1 MTFERKP
8 IIPPKKPTNVHQ
20 GAIWSTA
27 LQYIG
32 TALQFISA
40 AVLARYFLTPA
51 ETGLFSIAMAATL
64 MLTIFQDFGLT
75 RYIASLPSLS
85 PATLARC
92 TTLAVALGSVIALIL
107 VALSWPMA
115 TLYKAAQLAP
125 VMWLAAASC
134 FISAFS
140 IVPTAILARA
150 MAFYRLGLIQLGAT
164 LAQTIVALSLA
175 AGGLS
180 TAALAYAL
188 LAAAI
193 VRAGLSQYLSPA
205 IRFSP
210 FSRLGPII
218 RFGSANAVLT
228 LSGALGT
235 RIADLII
242 GKLLGLAPVG
252 YYSRAASLSDQSRT
266 LMIGSMGAVLF
277 PAFAQLHREGKPL
290 APGYLRVCAAYS
302 GLIWPAMA
310 GLALCS
316 DTLVRLVFGP
326 AWAPVAPALQLIAVS
341 QMLIIAVPLAIELPI
356 LVGKM
361 RALLARN
368 VIDTALS
375 ISLLALGCNW
385 GVEGAAASRIV
396 YALCWLTL
404 YYPFMR
410 SIVGFSPR
418 ALALIYAKSCC
429 VTGAAL
435 APFICAT
442 WLGVPLSHL
451 APEALSLTILAG
463 GASWLAALA
472 MTRHP
477 LWVELRL
484 ASASVFARRQSAN
497 RLITDKL

>member
-1 MTFERKP
+1 MTVDRTP
-8 IIPPKKPTNVHQ
+8 IIPPQKPTSVHQ

-32 TALQFISA
+32 TALQFMSA

-85 PATLARC
+85 PATLGRC
-92 TTLAVALGSVIALIL
+92 TTFAVALSSVIALLL

-115 TLYKAAQLAP
+115 TIYKAAQLTP

-140 IVPTAILARA
+140 IVPTAMLARA

-164 LAQTIVALSLA
+164 FAQTIVALSLA

-180 TAALAYAL
+180 TTALAYAL
-188 LAAAI
+188 VAAAI

-205 IRFSP
+205 IRFSA

-218 RFGSANAVLT
+218 RFGSANALLT

-235 RIADLII
+235 RTADLII
-242 GKLLGLAPVG
+242 GKLLGFAPVG

-277 PAFAQLHREGKPL
+277 PAFAQLHRDGKPF
-290 APGYLRVCAAYS
+290 APAYLRVCAAYS
-302 GLIWPAMA
+302 GLIWPGMA

-316 DTLVRLVFGP
+316 DALVRLIFGP
-326 AWAPVAPALQLIAVS
+326 SWAPVAPVLQLMAVS
-341 QMLIIAVPLAIELPI
+341 QMLIIALPMVTELPV
-356 LVGKM
+356 LLGKM
-361 RALLARN
+361 RPLLARS

-375 ISLLALGCNW
+375 ISLLALGCHW
-385 GVEGAAASRIV
+385 GLDGAAASRLV

-410 SIVGFSPR
+410 AIVGFRPR

-429 VTGAAL
+429 VTAAAL
-435 APFICAT
+435 APFVCAT
-442 WLGVPLSHL
+442 WFGGPLSHL
-451 APEALSLTILAG
+451 SPTAFGLGLLAG
-463 GASWLAALA
+463 GASWLVALV

-484 ASASVFARRQSAN
+484 VFAGKFARGHSLRRLMMQK
-497 RLITDKL
+497 R